1 MNHYESDAREIRR
14 LALIMAHHAKSSHS
28 GGALSMADI
37 LAVLYGG
44 KLRITPQTVDDPNRD
59 RFLLSKGHCC
69 ASLYAALAVH
79 GFLDKEELCNNYGQD
94 GTVYFSHVSHKLNG
108 VEMSSGSLG
117 HGLPVACGIALNGKV
132 KGLDYDTYVLTGDGE
147 LDEGSCWEAIMFAA
161 QQHLSHLCLIVDYNK
176 IQSLG
181 NVADICDLS
190 PLADKFRAFNWNVIE
205 IDGHNYDEIAQA
217 IDLFKSN
224 GPSSMV
230 NGQWSMVNGPSSARP
245 KGACYQRDARMVNGQ
260 WSMVNVP
267 RPTAIIANTI
277 KGKGVSYME
286 GELLWHYRN
295 PNDEQLKQALEE
307 LA

>member
-1 MNHYESDAREIRR
+1 
-14 LALIMAHHAKSSHS
+14 
-28 GGALSMADI
+28 
-37 LAVLYGG
+37 
-44 KLRITPQTVDDPNRD
+44 
-59 RFLLSKGHCC
+59 
-69 ASLYAALAVH
+69 
-79 GFLDKEELCNNYGQD
+79 
-94 GTVYFSHVSHKLNG
+94 
-108 VEMSSGSLG
+108 
-117 HGLPVACGIALNGKV
+117 
-132 KGLDYDTYVLTGDGE
+132 
-147 LDEGSCWEAIMFAA
+147 MFAA

-224 GPSSMV
+224 GPSS
-230 NGQWSMVNGPSSARP
+230 ARP
-245 KGACYQRDARMVNGQ
+245 KGACYQRDARMVHGPS
-260 WSMVNVP
+260 SMVNGQCSMFNVQCSMFNGS

>member
-1 MNHYESDAREIRR
+1 MVTEKTKFESDAKEIRK
-14 LALIMAHHAKSSHS
+14 LALIMAHNAKSSHS

-44 KLRITPQTVDDPNRD
+44 KLRITPKTVNDPDRD

-69 ASLYAALAVH
+69 ASLYAALAVN
-79 GFLDKEELCNNYGQD
+79 GFLDKDELCENYGKD
-94 GTVYFSHVSHKLNG
+94 GSVYFSHVSHKLNG

-132 KGLDYDTYVLTGDGE
+132 CKQDYDSYVLTGDGE

-161 QQHLSHLCLIVDYNK
+161 QQKLTHLCLIVDYNK

-181 NVADICDLS
+181 DVKNICDLA
-190 PLADKFRAFNWNVIE
+190 PLADKFKAFNWNVIE
-205 IDGHNYDEIAQA
+205 IDGHNFDEIDKAFD
-217 IDLFKSN
+217 IFK
-224 GPSSMV
+224 
-230 NGQWSMVNGPSSARP
+230 
-245 KGACYQRDARMVNGQ
+245 KGNDK
-260 WSMVNVP
+260 
-267 RPTAIIANTI
+267 PTAIIANTI

-286 GELLWHYRN
+286 GKLLWHYRN
-295 PNDEQLKQALEE
+295 PDDEQLKQALEE

>member
-1 MNHYESDAREIRR
+1 
-14 LALIMAHHAKSSHS
+14 
-28 GGALSMADI
+28 MADI

-217 IDLFKSN
+217 IDIFQHKMVRSAEGRLLPSGRKN
-224 GPSSMV
+224 GPL
-230 NGQWSMVNGPSSARP
+230 
-245 KGACYQRDARMVNGQ
+245 
-260 WSMVNVP
+260 
-267 RPTAIIANTI
+267 PTVIIANTI

>member
-69 ASLYAALAVH
+69 ASLYAALALH

-217 IDLFKSN
+217 IDLFQHKMVRSAE
-224 GPSSMV
+224 GRLLPSGRK
-230 NGQWSMVNGPSSARP
+230 NA
-245 KGACYQRDARMVNGQ
+245 
-260 WSMVNVP
+260 P

>member
-69 ASLYAALAVH
+69 ASLYAVLALH

-224 GPSSMV
+224 GQSSMV
-230 NGQWSMVNGPSSARP
+230 NGQWSMVNA
-245 KGACYQRDARMVNGQ
+245 
-260 WSMVNVP
+260 P
-267 RPTAIIANTI
+267 RPTVIIANTI

>member
-230 NGQWSMVNGPSSARP
+230 NGQWSMVNG
-245 KGACYQRDARMVNGQ
+245 Q
-260 WSMVNVP
+260 WSMVNAP

>member
-1 MNHYESDAREIRR
+1 MEKIKSKYEADAKEIRR
-14 LALIMAHHAKSSHS
+14 LALIMAHNAKSSHS

-44 KLRITPQTVDDPNRD
+44 KLRITPDTVNDPNRD

-69 ASLYAALAVH
+69 ASLYAALAIH
-79 GFLDKEELCNNYGQD
+79 GFLDKDDLCENYGKD
-94 GTVYFSHVSHKLNG
+94 GSIYFSHVSHKLNG

-117 HGLPVACGIALNGKV
+117 HGFPVACGIAVNGKV
-132 KGLDYDTYVLTGDGE
+132 RKQDYDTYVLTGDGE

-161 QQHLSHLCLIVDYNK
+161 QHKLNHLCLIVDYNK

-181 NVADICDLS
+181 DVKDICDLS

-205 IDGHNYDEIAQA
+205 IDGHNCVEIEKA
-217 IDLFKSN
+217 IDSFK
-224 GPSSMV
+224 
-230 NGQWSMVNGPSSARP
+230 
-245 KGACYQRDARMVNGQ
+245 KECEK
-260 WSMVNVP
+260 
-267 RPTAIIANTI
+267 PTAIIANTI

-286 GELLWHYRN
+286 GKLLWHYRN

>member
-190 PLADKFRAFNWNVIE
+190 PLADNFRAFNWNVIE

-217 IDLFKSN
+217 IDLFQHKMVHGQSSMFN
-224 GPSSMV
+224 GQSSMV
-230 NGQWSMVNGPSSARP
+230 NGQWSMVNA
-245 KGACYQRDARMVNGQ
+245 
-260 WSMVNVP
+260 P
-267 RPTAIIANTI
+267 RPTVIIANTI

>member
-14 LALIMAHHAKSSHS
+14 FALIMAHHAKSSHS

-205 IDGHNYDEIAQA
+205 IDDGHNYDEIAQA
-217 IDLFKSN
+217 IDLFQHK
-224 GPSSMV
+224 MV
-230 NGQWSMVNGPSSARP
+230 HGQWSMVNA
-245 KGACYQRDARMVNGQ
+245 
-260 WSMVNVP
+260 P

>member
-1 MNHYESDAREIRR
+1 MEKYNYAADAKEIRR
-14 LALIMAHHAKSSHS
+14 LALMMAHHAKSSHS

-37 LAVLYGG
+37 LAVLYGD
-44 KLRITPQTVDDPNRD
+44 KLRITPETVDAPNRD

-79 GFLDKEELCNNYGQD
+79 GFLDKEELCQNYGND
-94 GTVYFSHVSHKLNG
+94 GSVYFSHVSHKLNG

-132 KGLDYDTYVLTGDGE
+132 RGLDYDTYVLTGDGE
-147 LDEGSCWEAIMFAA
+147 LDEGSCWEAILFAA
-161 QQHLSHLCLIVDYNK
+161 QQKLSHLCLIVDYNQ

-181 NVADICDLS
+181 DVKDICDLS
-190 PLADKFRAFNWNVIE
+190 PLADKFRAFNWNVLE

-217 IDLFKSN
+217 IDTFK
-224 GPSSMV
+224 GRE
-230 NGQWSMVNGPSSARP
+230 GGE
-245 KGACYQRDARMVNGQ
+245 
-260 WSMVNVP
+260 
-267 RPTAIIANTI
+267 PTAIIAHTV

-286 GELLWHYRN
+286 NKLLWHYRN

>member
-217 IDLFKSN
+217 IDLFQHK
-224 GPSSMV
+224 MV
-230 NGQWSMVNGPSSARP
+230 H
-245 KGACYQRDARMVNGQ
+245 GQ

>member
-176 IQSLG
+176 IQSMG

-217 IDLFKSN
+217 IDLFQHKMVRSAEGRLLPSGRKN
-224 GPSSMV
+224 GPL
-230 NGQWSMVNGPSSARP
+230 
-245 KGACYQRDARMVNGQ
+245 
-260 WSMVNVP
+260 
-267 RPTAIIANTI
+267 PTVIIANTI

>member
-69 ASLYAALAVH
+69 ASLYAALALH
-79 GFLDKEELCNNYGQD
+79 GFLDKEDLCNNYGQD

-230 NGQWSMVNGPSSARP
+230 NGQ
-245 KGACYQRDARMVNGQ
+245 C
-260 WSMVNVP
+260 SMVNVP
-267 RPTAIIANTI
+267 RPTVIIANTI

>member
-69 ASLYAALAVH
+69 ASLYAALALH

-217 IDLFKSN
+217 IDLFQHKMVN
-224 GPSSMV
+224 GQCSMV
-230 NGQWSMVNGPSSARP
+230 NGQCSMVNGQ
-245 KGACYQRDARMVNGQ
+245 C
-260 WSMVNVP
+260 SMVNVP
-267 RPTAIIANTI
+267 RPTVIIANTI

>member
-1 MNHYESDAREIRR
+1 
-14 LALIMAHHAKSSHS
+14 
-28 GGALSMADI
+28 
-37 LAVLYGG
+37 
-44 KLRITPQTVDDPNRD
+44 
-59 RFLLSKGHCC
+59 
-69 ASLYAALAVH
+69 
-79 GFLDKEELCNNYGQD
+79 
-94 GTVYFSHVSHKLNG
+94 
-108 VEMSSGSLG
+108 
-117 HGLPVACGIALNGKV
+117 
-132 KGLDYDTYVLTGDGE
+132 
-147 LDEGSCWEAIMFAA
+147 MFAA

-217 IDLFKSN
+217 IDIFKSN
-224 GPSSMV
+224 GPL
-230 NGQWSMVNGPSSARP
+230 
-245 KGACYQRDARMVNGQ
+245 
-260 WSMVNVP
+260 
-267 RPTAIIANTI
+267 PTVIIANTI

>member
-69 ASLYAALAVH
+69 ASLYAALALH
-79 GFLDKEELCNNYGQD
+79 GFLDKEDLCNNYGQD

-217 IDLFKSN
+217 IDLFQHKMVHGQSSMVN
-224 GPSSMV
+224 VQCSMV
-230 NGQWSMVNGPSSARP
+230 NGQSSMVNA
-245 KGACYQRDARMVNGQ
+245 
-260 WSMVNVP
+260 P

>member
-1 MNHYESDAREIRR
+1 M
-14 LALIMAHHAKSSHS
+14 
-28 GGALSMADI
+28 
-37 LAVLYGG
+37 V
-44 KLRITPQTVDDPNRD
+44 
-59 RFLLSKGHCC
+59 
-69 ASLYAALAVH
+69 
-79 GFLDKEELCNNYGQD
+79 
-94 GTVYFSHVSHKLNG
+94 
-108 VEMSSGSLG
+108 GSLG

-217 IDLFKSN
+217 IDIFQHK
-224 GPSSMV
+224 MV
-230 NGQWSMVNGPSSARP
+230 NGQCSMVNA
-245 KGACYQRDARMVNGQ
+245 
-260 WSMVNVP
+260 P

-295 PNDEQLKQALEE
+295 PNGEQLKQALEE

>member
-1 MNHYESDAREIRR
+1 MDNTKQFESDAKEIRR
-14 LALIMAHHAKSSHS
+14 IALTMAHHAKSSHS

-44 KLRITPQTVDDPNRD
+44 KIRITPETVNDPNRD

-69 ASLYAALAVH
+69 ASLYATLALH
-79 GFLDKEELCNNYGQD
+79 GFLDKDDLIENYGQD

-217 IDLFKSN
+217 IDLFQ
-224 GPSSMV
+224 GRV
-230 NGQWSMVNGPSSARP
+230 GGE
-245 KGACYQRDARMVNGQ
+245 
-260 WSMVNVP
+260 
-267 RPTAIIANTI
+267 PTAIIANTI

>member
-217 IDLFKSN
+217 IDLFQHKMVRSAE
-224 GPSSMV
+224 GRLLPSGRK
-230 NGQWSMVNGPSSARP
+230 NGQCSMF
-245 KGACYQRDARMVNGQ
+245 NGQ

-267 RPTAIIANTI
+267 RPTVIIANTI

>member
-69 ASLYAALAVH
+69 ASLYAALALH

-224 GPSSMV
+224 G
-230 NGQWSMVNGPSSARP
+230 QCSARP
-245 KGACYQRDARMVNGQ
+245 KGACYHRDARMVNGQ
-260 WSMVNVP
+260 CSMVNAP

>member
-1 MNHYESDAREIRR
+1 MKPYNIIETSMEKYNYAADAKEIRR

-37 LAVLYGG
+37 LAVLYGD
-44 KLRITPQTVDDPNRD
+44 KLRITPETVDDPNRD

-79 GFLDKEELCNNYGQD
+79 GFLDKEELCQNYGND
-94 GTVYFSHVSHKLNG
+94 GSVYFSHVSHKLNG

-132 KGLDYDTYVLTGDGE
+132 RGLDYDTYVLTGDGE

-161 QQHLSHLCLIVDYNK
+161 QQKLSHLCLIVDYNQ

-181 NVADICDLS
+181 DVKDICDLS
-190 PLADKFRAFNWNVIE
+190 PLADKFRAFNWNVLE
-205 IDGHNYDEIAQA
+205 INGHNYNEIAQA
-217 IDLFKSN
+217 IDIFQRK
-224 GPSSMV
+224 PIV
-230 NGQWSMVNGPSSARP
+230 NCPLSTVNCQLSI
-245 KGACYQRDARMVNGQ
+245 VN
-260 WSMVNVP
+260 S
-267 RPTAIIANTI
+267 PTVIIAHTI

-286 GELLWHYRN
+286 NKLLWHYRN

-307 LA
+307 LR

>member
-59 RFLLSKGHCC
+59 RFFLSKGHCC

-230 NGQWSMVNGPSSARP
+230 NGQWSMVN
-245 KGACYQRDARMVNGQ
+245 
-260 WSMVNVP
+260 VP
-267 RPTAIIANTI
+267 RPTVIIANTI

>member
-14 LALIMAHHAKSSHS
+14 LALLMAHHAKSSHS

-224 GPSSMV
+224 GPSS
-230 NGQWSMVNGPSSARP
+230 ARP

-260 WSMVNVP
+260 WSMFNAP

>member
-69 ASLYAALAVH
+69 ASLYAALALH
-79 GFLDKEELCNNYGQD
+79 GFLDKEDLCNNYGQD

-217 IDLFKSN
+217 IDLFQHKMVRSAE
-224 GPSSMV
+224 GRLLPSGRK
-230 NGQWSMVNGPSSARP
+230 NGQCSMF
-245 KGACYQRDARMVNGQ
+245 NGQ
-260 WSMVNVP
+260 CSMVNVP